1 MSGLSVRRPAVAGQF
16 YPGDRASCIR
26 MIEQC
31 LPTRPS
37 PDLPE
42 KIVAG
47 LVPHAGWVFS
57 GAVAARV
64 FAAIHAQGVPETFVL
79 LSAMHRWGAS
89 RPAIYAR
96 GRWATPLGEVEV
108 DAELAAAILEA
119 GAGLLINSP
128 QAHSGEH
135 SIEVQVPFIQYLFPE
150 AKILPTLL
158 PPDED
163 AARAGEV
170 IGQAVSTAQR
180 PIAVIGTTD
189 LTHYGATYYGFA
201 PAGTGDQA
209 LAWVRAN
216 DERVINLILAMRAE
230 GIVAETAAH
239 HNACGGGAVA
249 GTVAAARTLGAEKGY
264 LLEYTTSHHV
274 MPRGPATDFVGYAA
288 IVF

>member
-1 MSGLSVRRPAVAGQF
+1 MSELPVRRPAVAGQF
-16 YPGDRASCIR
+16 YPGYRASCVKDV
-26 MIEQC
+26 EQY
-31 LPTRPS
+31 LPAGPS
-37 PDLPE
+37 PDLPK

-47 LVPHAGWVFS
+47 LVPHAGWSFS

-64 FAAIHAQGVPETFVL
+64 FAAINAQGAPETFVL
-79 LSAMHRWGAS
+79 VSAMHRWGAP
-89 RPAIYAR
+89 RPAVYAR
-96 GRWATPLGEVEV
+96 GRWATPMGEVEV
-108 DAELAAAILEA
+108 DEELAAAVIEA
-119 GAGLLINSP
+119 GDGLLINSP
-128 QAHSGEH
+128 EAHSSEH
-135 SIEVQVPFIQYLFPE
+135 SIEVQVPFIQYLFPG
-150 AKILPTLL
+150 AKILPIMI

-180 PIAVIGTTD
+180 PIAVVGTTD

-201 PAGTGDQA
+201 PAGTGERA
-209 LAWVRAN
+209 LEWVRTN
-216 DERVINLILAMRAE
+216 DERVINLILGLQAE
-230 GIVAETAAH
+230 EIVAETTAH

-249 GTVAAARTLGAEKGY
+249 GTVAAARTLGAKKGY

>member
-1 MSGLSVRRPAVAGQF
+1 MSELPIRRPAVAGQF
-16 YPGDRASCIR
+16 YPGDRASCVKD
-26 MIEQC
+26 IERY
-31 LPTRPS
+31 LPAGPS

-47 LVPHAGWVFS
+47 LVPHAGWPFS

-64 FAAIHAQGVPETFVL
+64 FAAIHAQGAPETFVL
-79 LSAMHRWGAS
+79 LSAMHRWGVS
-89 RPAIYAR
+89 RPAVYAR
-96 GRWATPLGEVEV
+96 GCWATPLGEVEV
-108 DAELAAAILEA
+108 DEELAAVILEA

-128 QAHSGEH
+128 ETHASEH
-135 SIEVQVPFIQYLFPE
+135 SVEVQVPFIQYLFPE
-150 AKILPTLL
+150 AKILPILI

-170 IGQAVSTAQR
+170 IGQAVGAAQS
-180 PIAVIGTTD
+180 PIAVVGTTD
-189 LTHYGATYYGFA
+189 LTHYGAMYYGFA
-201 PAGTGDQA
+201 PAGTGERA
-209 LAWVRAN
+209 LEWVRAN
-216 DERVINLILAMRAE
+216 DEQVINLILAMRAE
-230 GIVAETAAH
+230 EIVAEAATH

-264 LLEYTTSHHV
+264 LLEYTTSHYV